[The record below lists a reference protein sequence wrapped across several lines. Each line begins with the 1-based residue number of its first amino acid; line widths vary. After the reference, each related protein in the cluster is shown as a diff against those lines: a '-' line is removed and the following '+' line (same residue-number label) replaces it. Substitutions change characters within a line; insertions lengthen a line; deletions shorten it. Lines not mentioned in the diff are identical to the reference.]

1 MSSIIEI
8 LGEKKFSGSRN
19 KELSTRLVLDEN
31 QKIQYEN
38 NLFYNVSQQDQ
49 YTTEKNNSKSFRF
62 YGKINPIINS
72 DVYQKTTSGDTR
84 VELNKNIFNLNL
96 NNWSVVILKSK
107 RVESSFDSNGNQ
119 LYSKGVKNLNVRR
132 GGLTIFNANLT
143 NGLPAQMFTS
153 KIYTEN
159 YGLYFPVGHNF
170 ISGDKIRITSN
181 DRYGL
186 SNGFYEVVYVD
197 GDKIFIDTPPKN
209 SRYVVLNGLTRD
221 LVAETRLIEY
231 NINKTQIS
239 KAVLNDNYLKPAQMS
254 TNDIVNLQEL
264 TSEIAYNNDTFQN
277 INGLNVKK
285 NNTTKATKIKRPSI
299 ELIVKPQYY
308 VSKVVENELLEYYI
322 KTLEVIDI
330 IEEMDTCAF
339 SVNSYAQ
346 GNINFFLNRDLILD
360 NLYNN
365 LNEPISDLYIGIIK
379 NGSPDLTSFSSVES
393 HFSKFINY
401 VNVDN
406 GIEKITDNN
415 ITLNKKV
422 KVGDV
427 FYHSVCEHTTENLQE
442 VELDMVQHRFIHK
455 DILFKYNPFYK
466 VGLKLKS
473 IYIED
478 SDTAQNIPNYAIF
491 SRQRDKYIWRDI
503 FDIGITDENG
513 DKIDFPFTNGAFYV
527 YNNLNFFVTPEP
539 MATRK
544 YELNKNDITSS
555 GNKYT
560 NEILTIFNDLNL
572 EEDDIKGI
580 KPYNKYNDKRC

>member
-170 ISGDKIRITSN
+170 IPGDKIRLTSN

-239 KAVLNDNYLKPAQMS
+239 KAVLNDNYLKPVQMS
-254 TNDIVNLQEL
+254 KSDIVNLQEL

-330 IEEMDTCAF
+330 IEEMDPCAF

-442 VELDMVQHRFIHK
+442 VELDTVQHRFIHK
-455 DILFKYNPFYK
+455 DILFKYSPFYK

-473 IYIED
+473 TYIED

-513 DKIDFPFTNGAFYV
+513 NKIDFPFTNGAFYV

-544 YELNKNDITSS
+544 YALNKNDITSS